1 MCIAPVDWSED
12 GVLRGWRCWEDHI
25 GSCYESYLRAA
36 VSHQREGA
44 GRVCRASF
52 LDRLDGRLVVR
63 RLTVGVEEAS
73 GAVCVGEIYRFCEN
87 IT

>member
-12 GVLRGWRCWEDHI
+12 GVLRGWRCWENHG

-36 VSHQREGA
+36 VSHQRVGA

-52 LDRLDGRLVVR
+52 LDCLDGRLVVR

-73 GAVCVGEIYRFCEN
+73 GAVCVGEIHKFCQN